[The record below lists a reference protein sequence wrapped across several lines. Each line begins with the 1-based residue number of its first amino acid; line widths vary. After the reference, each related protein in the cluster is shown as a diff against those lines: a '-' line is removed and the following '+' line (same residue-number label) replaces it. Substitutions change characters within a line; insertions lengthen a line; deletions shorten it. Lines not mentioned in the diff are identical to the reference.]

1 MKQIT
6 HTGFSP
12 VYTSGKYA
20 EKTSTKNGNYGTDTF
35 TRAKR
40 ATRHKDK
47 QDLKRVNLSN
57 L

>member
-1 MKQIT
+1 MKQIN
-6 HTGFSP
+6 HTGFNP

-40 ATRHKDK
+40 AARHKGK
-47 QDLKRVNLSN
+47 QELKNINLSN